1 MDSKT
6 FWAYWDDIYRYL
18 DAYDIAII
26 LELFDI
32 LCILLPLFS
41 SILVGVHISRGVR
54 FILVLTRCLIRIL
67 YILWNILESFNTKQY
82 KYVYIFCFEIW
93 GAVSLCCKTRVI
105 KTRFS
110 WTPLS
115 SNYSPLPILF
125 INLRSCSLLC
135 KAKITRLNDQ

>member
-67 YILWNILESFNTKQY
+67 YILWNILESFNTK
-82 KYVYIFCFEIW
+82 
-93 GAVSLCCKTRVI
+93 
-105 KTRFS
+105 
-110 WTPLS
+110 
-115 SNYSPLPILF
+115 
-125 INLRSCSLLC
+125 
-135 KAKITRLNDQ
+135 